1 MFNFIKYQVADK
13 RADIIMNRPEK
24 RNSFNVG
31 LVTELKQA
39 FAMAESDAEVR
50 VLRLMGAG
58 AAFSSGADLAYIQSM
73 QAYSYEENLADSSS
87 LMELYKQIYTL
98 SKPVV
103 AQIEGA
109 AIAGGCGLATV
120 CDFSFAV
127 PTAQFSYSETKIGFV
142 PAIVMVFLLRKIGEG
157 KAKELLLTGKI
168 INAGEALA
176 AGIINQVCPAET
188 IDAEVLAFIAN
199 MCANNSPQALATTKQ
214 MIARVQS
221 MDIDTALD
229 YAAATNAQA
238 RMTTDCKKGIA
249 AFVNK
254 EKISW

>member
-1 MFNFIKYQVADK
+1 MFNFIKYQPSER

-24 RNSFNVG
+24 RNSFNQD
-31 LVTELKQA
+31 LVAELKQA
-39 FAMAESDAEVR
+39 FAMAEQDTDVR
-50 VLRLMGAG
+50 AVRLMGAG
-58 AAFSSGADLAYIQSM
+58 TAFSAGADLAYIQSM

-127 PTAQFSYSETKIGFV
+127 PSAEFAYSETKIGFV

-168 INAGEALA
+168 ITATEALQT
-176 AGIINQVCPAET
+176 GIINQVCPADS
-188 IDAEVLAFIAN
+188 INAQVLAFMDKMA
-199 MCANNSPQALATTKQ
+199 AQNSPQALATTKK
-214 MIARVQS
+214 MIAEVQN
-221 MDIDTALD
+221 MGINEGLNH
-229 YAAATNAQA
+229 AATINAQA
-238 RMTTDCKKGIA
+238 RMTTDCRKGIA
-249 AFVNK
+249 AFINK